1 MRKRYTTIFS
11 LAMVITLAMAQVV
24 PANASSLSEIEQQK
38 NQVNQQI
45 QDTQQNKDKV
55 QEKVDSLQDEA
66 DELNSTYTSLNN
78 KLQSVSD
85 EISDTE
91 QSITTTSQEIEDLQT
106 ALADA
111 KEAETQQYEGMKKR
125 IQYTYENRNSSMIT
139 AILES
144 GSIAEFV
151 KNVEYTANM
160 ITYDREMMVAYE
172 QLQEDIQIKTAELKD
187 KSVQLSQYQDTLSAK
202 QGELDDLVLDAG
214 SAYAAKSGEVSVA
227 QMSVDEYDALIE
239 SYRQQEKALEQQ
251 QAAAQAQIAQQI
263 AEEEAK
269 QEQETGQPVI
279 EDNSGA
285 LSGYS
290 QADLKLMASIIEAE
304 AGNQSYAGKL
314 AVGTVIMN
322 RVKSTKFPNTLS
334 GVIYQKNQFQPARD
348 GHLDA
353 ILQRGPNASC
363 IQAATEVLNGARSG
377 EWLFFMTQYWA
388 DYYGITGYTMIGAHA
403 FFTKWGA
410 N

>member
-111 KEAETQQYEGMKKR
+111 KKAETQQYEGMKKR

-403 FFTKWGA
+403 FFTRWGA